1 MANDN
6 QRDRLDLA
14 LRAMSD
20 ASIENSEEV
29 IIKIITS
36 LEEEFGDNQKTIAEE
51 LQKISRQIEQT
62 GKADVAM
69 DFKQRTTSA
78 MLRLNMERR
87 RGLRPPAII
96 PVAPATGGSAT
107 GGSVSGGTLPG
118 SSASGNMMSRSSASA
133 GSGSAAGGSSS
144 GASREP
150 SSYSSPSS
158 SSSNYS
164 GASSTSSTA
173 SPGSAASALGRSS
186 VSVASSVRVDGTQ
199 VEYLVHPSRDVRA
212 DARAFCDVLKG
223 QKIWESAG
231 GNICAIKFSAG
242 PQVIIVEEIAFTCS
256 VVLSVSNFE
265 KAADDLDAQGFQI
278 VGSVATPSGSAS
290 VFASDCGSKF
300 ALIARK

>member
-6 QRDRLDLA
+6 QRSRLDLA
-14 LRAMSD
+14 LKAMND

-51 LQKISRQIEQT
+51 LAKIARQIEQT
-62 GKADVAM
+62 GKPDVAM

-87 RGLRPPAII
+87 RGLRPPAIS
-96 PVAPATGGSAT
+96 PASAAPGAGVSAP
-107 GGSVSGGTLPG
+107 PG
-118 SSASGNMMSRSSASA
+118 VRAGASSAL
-133 GSGSAAGGSSS
+133 GSPTGIS
-144 GASREP
+144 GASG
-150 SSYSSPSS
+150 S
-158 SSSNYS
+158 SSSNSSNYS
-164 GASSTSSTA
+164 NTSSVTSA
-173 SPGSAASALGRSS
+173 SRAS
-186 VSVASSVRVDGTQ
+186 VSVAQNVRIDGTQ

-212 DARAFCDVLKG
+212 DSRAFCDVLKG
-223 QKIWESAG
+223 QKIWESSG
-231 GNICAIKFSAG
+231 GNICAIKFPAG
-242 PQVIIVEEIAFTCS
+242 PQVIIVEEVAFTCS

-265 KAADDLDAQGFQI
+265 KTADDLESQGYQI
-278 VGSVATPSGSAS
+278 VGSVPTPNGSAS

>member
-14 LRAMSD
+14 LKAMSD
-20 ASIENSEEV
+20 ASVENSEEV

-96 PVAPATGGSAT
+96 PGAPATGA
-107 GGSVSGGTLPG
+107 
-118 SSASGNMMSRSSASA
+118 
-133 GSGSAAGGSSS
+133 SSS
-144 GASREP
+144 GASRGP
-150 SSYSSPSS
+150 GSYSSPSS
-158 SSSNYS
+158 NSSNYS
-164 GASSTSSTA
+164 GVSSSSPTA
-173 SPGSAASALGRSS
+173 APASAVSASGRSS
-186 VSVASSVRVDGTQ
+186 VSVAPSIRIDGTQ

-231 GNICAIKFSAG
+231 GNICAIKFPAG

-265 KAADDLDAQGFQI
+265 KVADDLDAQGYQI

>member
-14 LRAMSD
+14 LKAMSD

-62 GKADVAM
+62 GKSDVAM

-96 PVAPATGGSAT
+96 PGAPAMG
-107 GGSVSGGTLPG
+107 V
-118 SSASGNMMSRSSASA
+118 
-133 GSGSAAGGSSS
+133 SSS
-144 GASREP
+144 GASRPSSYPSP
-150 SSYSSPSS
+150 SSYSSNYSVASS
-158 SSSNYS
+158 SSS
-164 GASSTSSTA
+164 AA
-173 SPGSAASALGRSS
+173 SPASAASVSGSSS
-186 VSVASSVRVDGTQ
+186 VSVAPSVRVDGTQ

-231 GNICAIKFSAG
+231 GNICTIKFPAG

-265 KAADDLDAQGFQI
+265 KVADDLDAQGYQI

>member
-6 QRDRLDLA
+6 QRSRLDLA
-14 LRAMSD
+14 LKAMND

-51 LQKISRQIEQT
+51 LAKIARQIEQT
-62 GKADVAM
+62 GKPDVAM

-87 RGLRPPAII
+87 RGLRPPAIS
-96 PVAPATGGSAT
+96 PASAAPGAGVSAP
-107 GGSVSGGTLPG
+107 PG
-118 SSASGNMMSRSSASA
+118 VRAGASSAL
-133 GSGSAAGGSSS
+133 GSPTGIS
-144 GASREP
+144 GASG
-150 SSYSSPSS
+150 S
-158 SSSNYS
+158 SSSNSSNYS
-164 GASSTSSTA
+164 NTSSVTSA
-173 SPGSAASALGRSS
+173 SRAS
-186 VSVASSVRVDGTQ
+186 VSVAQNVRIDGTQ

-212 DARAFCDVLKG
+212 DSRAFCDVLKG
-223 QKIWESAG
+223 QKIWESSG
-231 GNICAIKFSAG
+231 GNICAIKFPAG
-242 PQVIIVEEIAFTCS
+242 PQVIIVEEVAFTCS

-265 KAADDLDAQGFQI
+265 KTADDLESQGYQI
-278 VGSVATPSGSAS
+278 VGSVPTPNGSAN